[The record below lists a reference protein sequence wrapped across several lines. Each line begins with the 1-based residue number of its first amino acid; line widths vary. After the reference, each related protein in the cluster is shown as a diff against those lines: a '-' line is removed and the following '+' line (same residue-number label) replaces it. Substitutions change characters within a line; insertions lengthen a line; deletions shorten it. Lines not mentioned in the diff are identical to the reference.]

1 MKNSFDLNSQKYKQQ
16 FNDDKNKLI
25 KEYEDKL
32 SNIVDNVESSKNKL
46 LKLVDE
52 REFEIKNTLNN
63 KTIELSKLIEENEK
77 LKEEIEYH
85 KLNLIKIREERDNY
99 AIQNEQLQKNENKN
113 NSETKYNEINKLKE
127 EIKQLNVE
135 NNDLKNQ
142 INKFQKFI
150 NNKIN
155 TNFSS
160 NKNIS

>member
-1 MKNSFDLNSQKYKQQ
+1 MKNSFDLKSQKYKQQ

-99 AIQNEQLQKNENKN
+99 ANQNEQLQKNKNKN
-113 NSETKYNEINKLKE
+113 NSETKYNEINK
-127 EIKQLNVE
+127 
-135 NNDLKNQ
+135 
-142 INKFQKFI
+142 
-150 NNKIN
+150 
-155 TNFSS
+155 
-160 NKNIS
+160 